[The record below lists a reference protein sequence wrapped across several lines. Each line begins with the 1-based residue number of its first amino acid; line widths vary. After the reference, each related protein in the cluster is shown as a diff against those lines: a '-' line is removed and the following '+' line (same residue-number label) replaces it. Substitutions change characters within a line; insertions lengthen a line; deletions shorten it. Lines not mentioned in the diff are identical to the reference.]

1 MEFGILGPL
10 TISEESGARTVT
22 AAKQR
27 VILAVLLLRAGQPV
41 PVESLTELLWN
52 GYPPASAVLSLRNYI
67 MRLRRALGAA
77 GERILSRDGGYLIDV
92 AEDELDLLRFDRFRK
107 EGAAAFERGDL
118 ALASGSLTRALG
130 QWRGPALC
138 DVDSDPLQ
146 RDECP
151 RLTADRVDT
160 LELKLEVEHAIGRY
174 STSLGELRHF
184 ASAHPERES
193 LGEHL
198 ILALLQ
204 NGRRAEAD
212 AEYHRIR
219 QTLQTEFGVAP
230 GARLRALHRRL
241 SGAVPAPVDVVDK
254 APRARLAPV
263 DVSDRAPRARTAGGP
278 SVPFQ
283 IPADLADF
291 TGRDRE
297 TAAAVA
303 LLGPA
308 GPRAGGVI
316 VITGRAGIGKSSLAI
331 HIAHAL
337 SASYPDGIL
346 YTGLRTEDGE
356 RVPSG
361 QALLSLLEAFE
372 RDPRSVPDGTAGRSA
387 LLRSHLAGRR
397 VLIVLD
403 GATDSAQVRPLLPST
418 PRSAALVTS
427 RLRLDDL
434 AGARHMELA
443 LFSQAESAQLVSR
456 IAGRDRITAEP
467 KPMQDLYRAC
477 GNLPLALRIAGSRLA
492 ARPSW
497 SVRTLADRLADRSRR
512 LDELRT
518 GQLDV
523 RACLASSYR
532 SLPTTAAA
540 ALPRL
545 AATDKQPLSVQDAAA
560 LLGVPRPR
568 AEQVLECLVDHR
580 FLATARSG
588 SYHFPAFVREFARE
602 QALVP
607 ARTASPVDA

>member
-10 TISEESGARTVT
+10 TIRGEDGARTVT

-27 VILAVLLLRAGQPV
+27 VILAVLLLRAGQAV

-52 GYPPASAVLSLRNYI
+52 GRPPASAMLSLRNYI
-67 MRLRRALGAA
+67 MRLRRSLGAA
-77 GERILSRDGGYLIDV
+77 GGRILSRDGGYLIEV
-92 AEDELDLLRFDRFRK
+92 AEDELDLLRFNRFRK
-107 EGAAAFERGDL
+107 EGADAFERGDL

-138 DVDSDPLQ
+138 DVDSDRLQ
-146 RDECP
+146 LDECP

-160 LELKLEVEHAIGRY
+160 LELKLEVERAIGRY
-174 STSLGELRHF
+174 STSLGELRQF
-184 ASAHPERES
+184 ASAYPERES

-212 AEYHRIR
+212 AEYHHIR

-230 GARLRALHRRL
+230 GARLRALHQRL
-241 SGAVPAPVDVVDK
+241 SGAQPAPADI
-254 APRARLAPV
+254 
-263 DVSDRAPRARTAGGP
+263 STRAPRARPAGGP
-278 SVPFQ
+278 ASVPFQ

-303 LLGPA
+303 LLGAA
-308 GPRAGGVI
+308 GPRAGRVI
-316 VITGRAGIGKSSLAI
+316 VLTGRAGIGKSSLAI

-346 YTGLRTEDGE
+346 YAGLRTDDGE

-361 QALLSLLEAFE
+361 QALLSLLEALE
-372 RDPRSVPDGTAGRSA
+372 RDPRAVPDGTAGRSA
-387 LLRSHLAGRR
+387 LLRSRLADRR
-397 VLIVLD
+397 VLLVLD
-403 GATDSAQVRPLLPST
+403 GAIDSAQIRPLLPST

-434 AGARHMELA
+434 AGARHLELA
-443 LFSQAESAQLVSR
+443 PFSPAESAQLICR
-456 IAGRDRITAEP
+456 IVGRARIIAEP
-467 KPMQDLYRAC
+467 QPMQELYRAC

-497 SVRTLADRLADRSRR
+497 SVRSLADRLADQNRR

-532 SLPTTAAA
+532 SLPLTAAA
-540 ALPRL
+540 ALSRL
-545 AATDKQPLSVQDAAA
+545 ATIDEQPLSVQDAAA
-560 LLGVPRPR
+560 LLGVPQLR

-588 SYHFPAFVREFARE
+588 SYHFPVLVREFARE
-602 QALVP
+602 QAHVQV
-607 ARTASPVDA
+607 RTGSAVDA